1 VIESRR
7 YRVAQ
12 WATGDAGMQCLR
24 AVIGHPWLDLVGLR
38 VYSDAKVGR
47 DAGELCGMAPTG
59 VIATQDP
66 DEIIAAR
73 PDCVSYMAGYSEID
87 VLCRMLE
94 NGCNVVTARTE
105 FNCRATIE
113 PEIRRKLEGACERG
127 QASLYCTGATP
138 GWFTEQL
145 PLALSLL
152 ERRIDCITLTD
163 YADMS
168 GYDSPQMLFEILP
181 FGADPARIAACVTEG
196 TTKIAPGSL
205 AMTAVALGLPI
216 DEFVTEN
223 DIALTRSR
231 VAIATG
237 TLEKG
242 TIGAFSRSISGL
254 HDGKPVIRRTSI
266 LYVTR
271 DVEPQWE
278 LRESGQHMRV
288 EGDVP
293 LEISFTVPVSLGDE
307 PSGSSGLTANPV
319 VNSIPYVC
327 AAAPGVLETSDLP
340 AMTGWFG
347 D

>member
-1 VIESRR
+1 MNARR

-24 AVIGHPWLDLVGLR
+24 AIIEHPWLDLVGLR
-38 VYSDAKVGR
+38 VYSDAKAGR
-47 DAGELCGMAPTG
+47 DAGDLCGTQPTG
-59 VIATQDP
+59 VIATQDLK
-66 DEIIAAR
+66 EIIAAR

-87 VLCRMLE
+87 VLCRLLE
-94 NGCNVVTARTE
+94 SGCNVVTARTE
-105 FNCRATIE
+105 FNCRAMIE
-113 PEIRRKLEGACERG
+113 EETRRRLEAACRQGE
-127 QASLYCTGATP
+127 ASLYCTGATP

-163 YADMS
+163 FADMS
-168 GYDSPQMLFEILP
+168 AYDSPQMLFGTLP
-181 FGADPARIAACVTEG
+181 FGADPAKLAASVTDG

-205 AMTAVALGLPI
+205 QMTATALGLPV

-223 DIALTRSR
+223 EIA
-231 VAIATG
+231 VARGRIEIAAG
-237 TLEKG
+237 VVEKG
-242 TIGAFSRSISGL
+242 TVGAFSRAISGL
-254 HDGKPVIRRTSI
+254 RGGKPVIRRVSV

-271 DVEPQWE
+271 DVEPDWD
-278 LRESGQHMRV
+278 LRPSGQHMRV

-293 LEISFTVPVSLGDE
+293 LDISFTIPPEARAQLHGA
-307 PSGSSGLTANPV
+307 SGLTANPV
-319 VNSIPYVC
+319 VNTIPYVC
-327 AAAPGVLETSDLP
+327 AAPPGILETGDLP

>member
-1 VIESRR
+1 MDGRR

-24 AVIGHPWLDLVGLR
+24 AIIEHPWLDLVALR
-38 VYSDAKVGR
+38 VYSDAKAGC
-47 DAGELCGMAPTG
+47 DAGDLCGMAPTR
-59 VIATQDP
+59 VIATQDVE
-66 DEIIAAR
+66 EILSAR

-87 VLCRMLE
+87 VLCRLLE
-94 NGCNVVTARTE
+94 SGCNVVTARTE

-113 PEIRRKLEGACERG
+113 PEIRGRLDAACERG

-181 FGADPARIAACVTEG
+181 FGADPVKIAASVTEG

-205 AMTAVALGLPI
+205 AMTAAALGLAV
-216 DEFVTEN
+216 DEFVTYN

-231 VAIATG
+231 VEIAAG
-237 TLEKG
+237 TLQKG

-254 HDGKPVIRRTSI
+254 REGKPIIRRTSI
-266 LYVTR
+266 LYVTME
-271 DVEPQWE
+271 VEPEWD
-278 LRESGQHMRV
+278 LRESGQYMGV

-293 LEISFTVPVSLGDE
+293 LEISFTVPVSPGDKAR
-307 PSGSSGLTANPV
+307 GSSGLTANPV
-319 VNSIPYVC
+319 VNAIPYVC
-327 AAAPGVLETSDLP
+327 AAAPGILETSDLP